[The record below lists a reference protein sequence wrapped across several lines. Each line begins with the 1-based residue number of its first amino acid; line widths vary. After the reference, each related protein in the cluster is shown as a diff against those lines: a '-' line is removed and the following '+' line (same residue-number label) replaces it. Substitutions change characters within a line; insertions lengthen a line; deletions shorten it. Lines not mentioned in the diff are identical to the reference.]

1 MVGNS
6 ECWRLGTFLSCCKN
20 SRGYYKSTSQLEDSI
35 KSNYD
40 FETALQLGSKRRKTG
55 YQSFCD

>member
-6 ECWRLGTFLSCCKN
+6 ECLRLGTSLSCCKN

-40 FETALQLGSKRRKTG
+40 FETALQPDSKQRKTWHRG
-55 YQSFCD
+55 SCD